1 MSKSLFIFLFLLS
14 VFLGNAQ
21 QYENLIES
29 KSARVVK
36 LYYSEGR
43 EQRASAIAKRL
54 DNAFPYFEDLLSF
67 KPSVNI
73 LVLSAADWPKYAK
86 TVVYGMPHYNNEKIL
101 IVAADDNPFWQSF
114 LPPLDQLPGD
124 LVTKI
129 KKVYSRSDSSLSM
142 ERFFDLLAVHELA
155 HAFHMQAGLTMQR
168 NWMGELFVNILLH
181 TYIAENE
188 PQLLPAL
195 TLFPQMV
202 VSGGEQGLTYTTL
215 KDLEMNYNE
224 IAMKYPNN
232 YGWYQCQL
240 HSGAVVIYEQGGKAT
255 CSKLWNALK
264 TEKQKLSDAELLAFL
279 KTADLK
285 PIAELIENW
294 DKETKQ

>member
-1 MSKSLFIFLFLLS
+1 MSRFLFLSLLS
-14 VFLGNAQ
+14 SFVLPGNAQ

-29 KSARVVK
+29 KTARIIN

-43 EQRASAIAKRL
+43 EQRASAIAERMDK
-54 DNAFPYFEDLLSF
+54 AAPYFDQLLSF
-67 KPSVNI
+67 KASVTV
-73 LVLSAADWPKYAK
+73 LVLSPTDWPKYAK

-114 LPPLDQLPGD
+114 LPPLDRLPGD

-129 KKVYSRSDSSLSM
+129 KNVYSRSDSSLSM

-168 NWMGELFVNILLH
+168 NWMGELFVNMLLH

-188 PQLLPAL
+188 PQLVPAL

-202 VSGGEQGLTYTTL
+202 VSGGGKGLNYTTL
-215 KDLEMNYNE
+215 KDLELNYNE
-224 IAMKYPNN
+224 IAVKYPNN
-232 YGWYQCQL
+232 YGWYQCRL
-240 HSGAVVIYEQGGKAT
+240 HSGAAVIYERGGKAIS
-255 CSKLWNALK
+255 SKLWNALK

-279 KTADLK
+279 KKSDLK
-285 PIAELIENW
+285 PVAELIENW
-294 DKETKQ
+294 DLER